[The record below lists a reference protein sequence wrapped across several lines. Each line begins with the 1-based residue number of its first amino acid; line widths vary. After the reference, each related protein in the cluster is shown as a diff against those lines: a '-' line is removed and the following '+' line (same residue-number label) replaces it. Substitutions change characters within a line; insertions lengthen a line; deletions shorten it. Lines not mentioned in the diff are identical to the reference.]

1 MWKQIWD
8 KILKFVLKT
17 AGHAISG
24 AGIAALY
31 NLETYIAK
39 GITDWK
45 ILLLGAGIGGA
56 IGFFK
61 VLVDE
66 LESIQPKGTATK
78 GKVSWGKYFK

>member
-17 AGHAISG
+17 LGHAISG
-24 AGIAALY
+24 AGVAALY

-45 ILLLGAGIGGA
+45 VLLLGAGIGGA
-56 IGFFK
+56 IG
-61 VLVDE
+61 
-66 LESIQPKGTATK
+66 
-78 GKVSWGKYFK
+78 